1 MRKSGVARRFMASS
15 VLAILMLAVLTVA
28 SPAADL
34 VRSPEL
40 INDSQRYDGKV
51 VRYRGEAVGDLINRG
66 DFAWINVNDD
76 PYGDKPLRETGVLQG
91 TNSGIGVHCPSSQ
104 AEKVENLG
112 SYRAVGDIVEVTG
125 TFYEASP
132 DHGGDKCIVA
142 SHLEVVRRGRE
153 IRNTDYGAEPYLAI
167 GLGIVAAI
175 LGLLVYLRS
184 TEESFSEE

>member
-1 MRKSGVARRFMASS
+1 MRKSGVARRFMISS
-15 VLAILMLAVLTVA
+15 ALAILMLAVLTAA

-34 VRSPEL
+34 VRSREL

-51 VRYRGEAVGDLINRG
+51 VRYRGEVIGDVIDRG

-76 PYGDKPLRETGVLQG
+76 AYWENPLRETGVLQG
-91 TNSGIGVHCPSSQ
+91 TNSGIGVHCSSSQ
-104 AEKVENLG
+104 AKEIENLG
-112 SYRAVGDIVEVTG
+112 SYRALGDTVEVVG

-175 LGLLVYLRS
+175 LGFLVFLRS
-184 TEESFSEE
+184 KGESFSEE